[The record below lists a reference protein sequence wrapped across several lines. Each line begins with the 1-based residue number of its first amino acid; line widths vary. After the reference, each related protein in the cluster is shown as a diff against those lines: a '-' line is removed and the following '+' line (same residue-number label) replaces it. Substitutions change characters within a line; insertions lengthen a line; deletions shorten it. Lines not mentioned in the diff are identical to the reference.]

1 MKKLIVSII
10 ALGALSG
17 AAFAANTENSDS
29 GRYLAS
35 VTEPSNFVVK
45 KAHIGMNKP
54 KIVMNDTLEI
64 MHSDVASF
72 GVYSS
77 GQYPQ

>member
-17 AAFAANTENSDS
+17 AAFAASSENSDS

-35 VTEPSNFVVK
+35 VTEPSTFVVK
-45 KAHIGMNKP
+45 KAPVGMKKNQ
-54 KIVMNDTLEI
+54 VVTNDTLEI